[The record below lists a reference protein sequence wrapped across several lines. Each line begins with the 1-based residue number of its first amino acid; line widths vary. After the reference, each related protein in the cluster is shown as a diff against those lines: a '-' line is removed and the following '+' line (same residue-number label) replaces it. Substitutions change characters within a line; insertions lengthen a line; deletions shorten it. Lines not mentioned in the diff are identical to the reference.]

1 MLYFQPFSIVT
12 NALFK
17 LPFVFQTI
25 YPRYP
30 ELIPKK
36 ANEIK
41 YNYNTKSIESR
52 KQLNGQQSEP
62 RLRDFSGVK
71 INFQRNARGVP
82 RRRALLS
89 RSSML
94 CYFENGKGRSEEQ
107 ICRPTGA
114 SRNARSFVS

>member
-1 MLYFQPFSIVT
+1 MT

-62 RLRDFSGVK
+62 RLRDF
-71 INFQRNARGVP
+71 F
-82 RRRALLS
+82 RR
-89 RSSML
+89 
-94 CYFENGKGRSEEQ
+94 EN
-107 ICRPTGA
+107 
-114 SRNARSFVS
+114 